1 VAVIS
6 DSFARRYFGD
16 AAKAIGRQITI
27 GRGPTAITHEIV
39 GVARDV
45 RDRNL
50 RTAPD
55 RLAYL
60 PWFQDRVVRLAPFEF
75 LIATTQDPT
84 RAVAATRRAIERLHP
99 DAPITKIETM
109 PEVIGGRLRSER
121 LLATL
126 GTAFAVIALVL
137 AAVGMHGLL
146 AYVVARRV
154 PEFGVRL
161 ALGARP
167 VELLWL
173 TLRDNVMLVATGA
186 GVGIIGAVA
195 GLRVVDGLLFGLSPT
210 DGTTLTIAALVLMAA
225 SIAGAA
231 VPARRAAMVDP
242 LVALRAE

>member
-1 VAVIS
+1 
-6 DSFARRYFGD
+6 
-16 AAKAIGRQITI
+16 
-27 GRGPTAITHEIV
+27 
-39 GVARDV
+39 
-45 RDRNL
+45 
-50 RTAPD
+50 
-55 RLAYL
+55 
-60 PWFQDRVVRLAPFEF
+60 
-75 LIATTQDPT
+75 
-84 RAVAATRRAIERLHP
+84 
-99 DAPITKIETM
+99 
-109 PEVIGGRLRSER
+109 
-121 LLATL
+121 
-126 GTAFAVIALVL
+126 
-137 AAVGMHGLL
+137 
-146 AYVVARRV
+146 VARRV

-231 VPARRAAMVDP
+231 VPARRAAMIDP